1 MKTLSHTAEHLLPSE
16 GQVMEEKVSKTT
28 RVTEKNRVTDK
39 TRVTDII
46 RVTFSIRVTVII
58 RVTDKIWV
66 IHKNLVKTIT
76 TRITE
81 QQTTAD

>member
-1 MKTLSHTAEHLLPSE
+1 MKTLSHPAKHPLLSE
-16 GQVMEEKVSKTT
+16 GQVMEEKASRTA
-28 RVTEKNRVTDK
+28 RVTDK

-46 RVTFSIRVTVII
+46 RVTDSIRVTVII
-58 RVTDKIWV
+58 RATDKIWV